1 MKRTGDLIHTP
12 SAPLRTALSRPRSS
26 MGPDYSKEAQHEALA
41 YSKKKPRAVGLSD
54 TMLALERR
62 GVESHSVF

>member
-1 MKRTGDLIHTP
+1 
-12 SAPLRTALSRPRSS
+12 